1 MPNWSIH
8 NNPKGPHP
16 RSILHIDKHISYDMD
31 PMVYDYRIH
40 IPIVLSPM
48 GKYATF
54 VLSEF
59 REDDNRL
66 GLKIHDLRIVDNELT
81 SSIMFQLRSD
91 QFHLGKFKSEMNR
104 ACDDDRCVAMPF
116 FFRKLNYTGFN
127 SIYRPKTL
135 QPKQNSTLRAAL
147 NITSHGMKE
156 MEKADEE
163 KT

>member
-1 MPNWSIH
+1 MPNWSIC
-8 NNPKGPHP
+8 NNPDGPHP
-16 RSILHIDKHISYDMD
+16 RSIMHAESHTSFDMD

-40 IPIVLSPM
+40 TPVVLAPM
-48 GKYATF
+48 GKNATF

-59 REDDNRL
+59 KDGDRL
-66 GLKIHDLRIVDNELT
+66 GLKIHDLRIVDDEIT

-104 ACDDDRCVAMPF
+104 ACDEGRCVGLSF

-135 QPKQNSTLRAAL
+135 HPKKNSTLRAAL
-147 NITSHGMKE
+147 NITSHGMQE
-156 MEKADEE
+156 MEKINEE
-163 KT
+163 KKD